1 MNDPHRKGAR
11 LVAIGMMGLLLLN
24 YPFLA
29 VFNVPSRVFGIP
41 VVYAYLFATW
51 SALILAMALVADSRE
66 KTPGVR

>member
-1 MNDPHRKGAR
+1 MNDSHRKGAR